1 MSLLSEFLAIAEDWR
16 CVFPQQRTFQRGVRQ
31 ARSVP
36 WSAWAGAA

>member
-16 CVFPQQRTFQRGVRQ
+16 GVFPQQRTFQRGVRQ
-31 ARSVP
+31 ASVR